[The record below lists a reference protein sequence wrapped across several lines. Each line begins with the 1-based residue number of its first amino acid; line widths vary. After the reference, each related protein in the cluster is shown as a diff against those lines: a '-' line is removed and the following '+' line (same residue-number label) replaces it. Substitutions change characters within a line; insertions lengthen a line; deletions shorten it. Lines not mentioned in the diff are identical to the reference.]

1 MKKRNLIAFLAMG
14 TTLLLVLIVPSN
26 ILFLKLR
33 RKYKRFTSIYSPQN
47 DFSNEPDPY
56 EEESLSDNPDNH
68 HDGHSHGHKINAED
82 DKKDFSYFANI
93 GATSNGN
100 REIIMNE
107 NDESKSYDFKTN
119 LLRPIRTGKS
129 IRTKMSKLLFDPV
142 VDDPGNDLLP
152 FNESYIKP
160 VAKYLPRL
168 EFEVDYIRLVDESG
182 LIDASW
188 TDDELIQAM
197 QRLIDIWAQANIR
210 LRIHKN
216 EILQKVH
223 LSKYRALAYWI
234 YVDWPR
240 GNLTESLVTLK
251 ELEAKAKLEASG
263 ISSSTTSSSKKVK
276 KIKKTEEEE
285 EGGDNEDGSES
296 TSDDDSGNSEKQR
309 DFAKAYADVQ
319 ERLDRRDFMR
329 SAFGND
335 YLLSRLFEV
344 AEERQGLL
352 DWILGWP
359 AARTPWEVS
368 QTTTIYQ
375 SFYYFFMNGGG
386 EPGAVRFR
394 TGDCKTTKY
403 IKLPQCQGKMQ
414 ALCEIRCLN
423 FMLKPINFGTEERGM
438 VRSYERKDF
447 TLSQAVRLVAH
458 EFGHSF
464 KLPHPSLR
472 SGQLCKYYRSWKD
485 GELMTQVR
493 AVAVKGGLKC
503 RPLGYPNYAADAT
516 NIPDEAIM
524 VARRYAS
531 KDLKQT
537 PNVFGG
543 KTIGLT
549 TEQVSE
555 ECETL
560 KKKQTRTVIFKD
572 LPYPTQPG
580 YIWRVRFKLSSAIKS
595 RLVIAIVEAVESNSE
610 QQQQQKMKFKVLKT
624 FQFKNQHD
632 NVQIHYEHDISSDMV
647 LQPNQYVALS
657 IDGNDMK
664 LVSEYLS
671 LSQQAIQFKGIGTS
685 QDLFVG
691 QMKAS
696 GLSFVKNK
704 HPKIEKIMH
713 PMDRSL
719 NPFTPSKEIND
730 QSSSYY
736 ISDKSIKMSKD
747 GSDNDIIESEF
758 YQGKALIFNFVHLPL
773 SNSSPPN

>member
-1 MKKRNLIAFLAMG
+1 MKKRNLVAFLAMG
-14 TTLLLVLIVPSN
+14 ITLLLVLIVPSN

-33 RKYKRFTSIYSPQN
+33 RKYKRLTSMYSPQN
-47 DFSNEPDPY
+47 DGNNEPDPY
-56 EEESLSDNPDNH
+56 EEESLSESPDNH
-68 HDGHSHGHKINAED
+68 HDHKVIAED
-82 DKKDFSYFANI
+82 DKKDFNYFANL
-93 GATSNGN
+93 GASNGN
-100 REIIMNE
+100 REIIVSE
-107 NDESKSYDFKTN
+107 NDKSKSYDFKTN
-119 LLRPIRTGKS
+119 ILRPIRTGKS

-152 FNESYIKP
+152 FNESYINP

-188 TDDELIQAM
+188 TDGELIQAM
-197 QRLIDIWAQANIR
+197 QRLVDVWAQANIR

-216 EILQKVH
+216 EILQKVY
-223 LSKYRALAYWI
+223 LAKYRALAYWI

-240 GNLTESLVTLK
+240 GNLTESLVALK
-251 ELEAKAKLEASG
+251 ELEAKAKLEAG
-263 ISSSTTSSSKKVK
+263 GVTTTITSSKKVK
-276 KIKKTEEEE
+276 KSKKTEEDD
-285 EGGDNEDGSES
+285 DNDGGSEA
-296 TSDDDSGNSEKQR
+296 TSEESEKQR
-309 DFAKAYADVQ
+309 DFTKAYADVQ

-329 SAFGND
+329 SAFGDD

-368 QTTTIYQ
+368 QLTTIYQ

-414 ALCEIRCLN
+414 TMCEIRCLN

-447 TLSQAVRLVAH
+447 TLAQAVRLVAH

-472 SGQLCKYYRSWKD
+472 SGQSCKYYKSWKD
-485 GELMTQVR
+485 GELMTQIR

-537 PNVFGG
+537 PNVLGG

-572 LPYPTQPG
+572 LPYPAQSG

-595 RLVIAIVEAVESNSE
+595 RLVIAIVEPTEGNSE
-610 QQQQQKMKFKVLKT
+610 QQDKMKFKVLKV

-671 LSQQAIQFKGIGTS
+671 LSQQVIQFKGIGTS

-691 QMKAS
+691 QLKAS
-696 GLSFVKNK
+696 GLSIVKNK
-704 HPKIEKIMH
+704 HPKIERIMH

-719 NPFTPSKEIND
+719 NQFTPSKEIND
-730 QSSSYY
+730 QSSTYF

-747 GSDNDIIESEF
+747 GNGDNNIIDGEF

-773 SNSSPPN
+773 SNTLPPIQ